1 MKPIDV
7 KDNTYN
13 KSNKEVNGKVPKF
26 QMHQKSQIFVIVGIF

>member
-13 KSNKEVNGKVPKF
+13 ESNKEVNGKDTKF